1 MAGYNCSEIYRRMR
15 KEFGKRK
22 FSIMAKTISE
32 QMCRAFLFISQALLI
47 KKDPGIISNTGILI
61 HRLNSLIYEFVLLSI
76 YFRNVADEV
85 NYFVAVAPF
94 VVIPAYKF
102 YEVIVESDTCFCV
115 KD

>member
-47 KKDPGIISNTGILI
+47 KKDPDIISNTGILI
-61 HRLNSLIYEFVLLSI
+61 RHLNSLIYEFVLLSV
-76 YFRNVADEV
+76 YFRDVADKV
-85 NYFVAVAPF
+85 NYLIAVAPL

>member
-15 KEFGKRK
+15 KEVGKRK

-61 HRLNSLIYEFVLLSI
+61 RHLNSLIYEFGLLSI
-76 YFRNVADEV
+76 NFRNVADKV
-85 NYFVAVAPF
+85 NYLIAVAPL

>member
-1 MAGYNCSEIYRRMR
+1 MAGYNCSEIYRRMS
-15 KEFGKRK
+15 KELGKRK
-22 FSIMAKTISE
+22 FSVMAKTISE

-61 HRLNSLIYEFVLLSI
+61 RHLNSLIYEFGLLSI
-76 YFRNVADEV
+76 NFRNVADKV
-85 NYFVAVAPF
+85 NYLIAVAPLI
-94 VVIPAYKF
+94 VIPAYKF

>member
-1 MAGYNCSEIYRRMR
+1 
-15 KEFGKRK
+15 
-22 FSIMAKTISE
+22 
-32 QMCRAFLFISQALLI
+32 MCRVFLFISQALLI
-47 KKDPGIISNTGILI
+47 KKDPGSISNTGILI
-61 HRLNSLIYEFVLLSI
+61 HHLNSLIYEFVLLSV

-85 NYFVAVAPF
+85 NYLIAVAPF